1 MRGGPT
7 ITHLDDVPAEEM
19 LRFRFRDGS
28 TASVWEKWI
37 ELSPNYVAFW
47 NRWEPGA
54 MTAPH
59 GHTGDHINFIL
70 SGEIRS
76 KHGVARA
83 GSHIMLEHGD
93 IFGPW
98 VAGPD
103 GCELY
108 GFIAGEGS
116 PFAGDA
122 DEWAAFLDEHGAELV
137 ALPPPTRL
145 PPWSKAKFAQVTNW
159 TKAEN

>member
-1 MRGGPT
+1 MPRSLRDDALRSCATGFVHAPTPTSNHSLRFRRIPMRGGPT
-7 ITHLDDVPAEEM
+7 IKHLDDVPAEEM

-47 NRWEPGA
+47 NRWDPGA

-59 GHTGDHINFIL
+59 GHTGDHVNFIL

-83 GSHIMLEHGD
+83 GSHI
-93 IFGPW
+93 
-98 VAGPD
+98 
-103 GCELY
+103 
-108 GFIAGEGS
+108 
-116 PFAGDA
+116 
-122 DEWAAFLDEHGAELV
+122 
-137 ALPPPTRL
+137 
-145 PPWSKAKFAQVTNW
+145 
-159 TKAEN
+159 